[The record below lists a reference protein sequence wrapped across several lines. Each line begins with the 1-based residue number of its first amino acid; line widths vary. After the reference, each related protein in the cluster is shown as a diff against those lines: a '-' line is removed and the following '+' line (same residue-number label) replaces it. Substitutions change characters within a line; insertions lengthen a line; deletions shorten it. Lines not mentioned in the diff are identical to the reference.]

1 MLFRSPYVWVQR
13 IRESKE
19 MKVKSSWNDKINEIR
34 LDKDFSRRE
43 VENPKGIGI
52 KHNGNCIEMN

>member
-1 MLFRSPYVWVQR
+1 
-13 IRESKE
+13 

-34 LDKDFSRRE
+34 LDKDFSHRE

-52 KHNGNCIEMN
+52 KHNGKCIEMN

>member
-1 MLFRSPYVWVQR
+1 
-13 IRESKE
+13 

-34 LDKDFSRRE
+34 LGKDFSYRE

-52 KHNGNCIEMN
+52 KHNGKYIEMN